1 MSMVTD
7 ASSSPVAASARRILD
22 ANAYLTL
29 ATADAEG
36 RPWATP
42 VWFAVRD
49 LREFFWVSRPARRHS
64 QNIAE
69 RAEVALAVFD
79 STTPVGEASAVF
91 ADALAEQ
98 VPLDGVADGLA
109 AFNAR
114 CEASG
119 LRPWAEGSVTGAA
132 PHRLFRAVASHL
144 WTLDEREDRVV
155 VY

>member
-1 MSMVTD
+1 M
-7 ASSSPVAASARRILD
+7 AAAARRILE

-29 ATADAEG
+29 ATADAAG

-49 LREFFWVSRPARRHS
+49 LREFVWVSRPSRRHS
-64 QNIAE
+64 ENIAA
-69 RAEVALAVFD
+69 RAEVALAVYD
-79 STTPVGEASAVF
+79 TTTPVGDATAVY
-91 ADALAEQ
+91 AEGLAEPVPEDAIDDALA
-98 VPLDGVADGLA
+98 VY
-109 AFNAR
+109 NAG

-132 PHRLFRAVASHL
+132 PHRLYRAVASHL
-144 WTLDEREDRVV
+144 WVLDEREDRVE

>member
-1 MSMVTD
+1 MATD
-7 ASSSPVAASARRILD
+7 ATSSPAATTARRILD

-29 ATADAEG
+29 ATADAAG

-49 LREFFWVSRPARRHS
+49 LREFVWVSRPARRHS
-64 QNIAE
+64 ENIAA
-69 RAEVALAVFD
+69 RAQVAITVFD
-79 STTPVGEASAVF
+79 STTPVGEATAVF
-91 ADALAEQ
+91 AEALAAPVPEDAVDDALA
-98 VPLDGVADGLA
+98 VY
-109 AFNAR
+109 NAG

-132 PHRLFRAVASHL
+132 PHRLYRAVASHL
-144 WTLDEREDRVV
+144 WVLDEREDRVE

>member
-1 MSMVTD
+1 MVTD
-7 ASSSPVAASARRILD
+7 ATSSPVAAAARRILE

-29 ATADAEG
+29 ATADAAG

-49 LREFFWVSRPARRHS
+49 LREFVWVSRPSRRHS
-64 QNIAE
+64 ENIAA
-69 RAEVALAVFD
+69 RAEVALAVYD
-79 STTPVGEASAVF
+79 TTTPVGDATAVY
-91 ADALAEQ
+91 AEGLAEPVPEDAIDDALA
-98 VPLDGVADGLA
+98 VY
-109 AFNAR
+109 NAG

-132 PHRLFRAVASHL
+132 PHRLYRAVASHL
-144 WTLDEREDRVV
+144 WVLDEREDRVE